1 MSSKTLGLATTSS
14 CPALR
19 TASDSTVRGSVRLR
33 AEALFRFPCL
43 RVSAISA
50 RTGSRDGTSTPRLPL
65 ANFTAVAGEV
75 YYFRMRFPSSRQVP
89 QLDLE
94 QTDRDE
100 ARFLVSI
107 SSLAEAHP
115 KK

>member
-1 MSSKTLGLATTSS
+1 MSPGERHLCANWQS
-14 CPALR
+14 R
-19 TASDSTVRGSVRLR
+19 RDEYTAFT
-33 AEALFRFPCL
+33 A
-43 RVSAISA
+43 
-50 RTGSRDGTSTPRLPL
+50 L

-89 QLDLE
+89 QLDFE
-94 QTDRDE
+94 QTNRDE

-107 SSLAEAHP
+107 SNLAVAHP